1 MSSLMTYRIFFLLS
15 SLTTSDNNK
24 NFSPFPVRYFFC
36 MKYFGV
42 LKSGQKI
49 VPEDKNILSGMI
61 QEDLET
67 VE

>member
-1 MSSLMTYRIFFLLS
+1 MTYRIFFLLS

-24 NFSPFPVRYFFC
+24 NFSPFPVQYFFR
-36 MKYFGV
+36 MKSTGF
-42 LKSGQKI
+42 LKSGLKV